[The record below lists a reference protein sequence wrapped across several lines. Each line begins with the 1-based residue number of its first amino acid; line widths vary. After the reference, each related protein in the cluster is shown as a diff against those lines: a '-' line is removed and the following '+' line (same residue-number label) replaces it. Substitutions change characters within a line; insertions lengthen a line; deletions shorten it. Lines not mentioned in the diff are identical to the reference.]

1 MPWRIC
7 AVASLRDT
15 PPHSDYLLNSPLP
28 KHPDADVYVTLAMGV
43 PMTTIRTTCEGCG
56 DVELSTSDIALELT
70 GAGDAG
76 SYRFSCPMCS
86 AVQVR
91 PATKRVV
98 SILLATGV
106 NYEIVLS
113 TGPITE
119 AEIDDFIGQLD
130 EDDWISKLVPSEG

>member
-1 MPWRIC
+1 MPWQIC

-15 PPHSDYLLNSPLP
+15 CPHNDYLVNSPLP

-86 AVQVR
+86 SVQVR
-91 PATKRVV
+91 PATRRVV